1 VFLLDV
7 QFMKTTSDWRRALLF
22 HFSPHNTARLVAS
35 PHKEFESMSL
45 MTNLNRGTG
54 LVMAA
59 AMLMMTCDSA
69 MAQLGTDEGK
79 LNAESF
85 VRIHKQTGPQ
95 SGESRWM
102 QIPWLT
108 DLREARRKA
117 AVEGKPLFLMV
128 SGKGLS
134 IGMC

>member
-1 VFLLDV
+1 
-7 QFMKTTSDWRRALLF
+7 
-22 HFSPHNTARLVAS
+22 
-35 PHKEFESMSL
+35 MSL

-59 AMLMMTCDSA
+59 AMLMITCSSA
-69 MAQLGTDEGK
+69 LAQSGTDEGN

-85 VRIHKQTGPQ
+85 VRIHKQIGPQ
-95 SGESRWM
+95 PGESRWM
-102 QIPWLT
+102 EIPWLT

-117 AVEGKPLFLMV
+117 AAEGKPLFLMV